1 MASRH
6 GPRLPAIITD
16 ELRDTDWHYEP
27 GAKHWKIMVGNAMV
41 AVWPRGTVSSINRRA
56 TMLTRTSIRRW
67 KDQHQ

>member
-1 MASRH
+1 
-6 GPRLPAIITD
+6 
-16 ELRDTDWHYEP
+16 
-27 GAKHWKIMVGNAMV
+27 MVGNAMV